1 MDQEKIGVF
10 ISTLRKEQG
19 MTQQQLADAIGVSNK
34 TISKWECGKG
44 MPELALIVPLCHI
57 LQISI
62 NEFLSGEH
70 LLENGYTEKA
80 EVNMMNLLQETEN
93 SKKKSRSSLLAFGI
107 TVIIFLFVVLYS
119 VITNMGIGM
128 NMLFVD
134 MPTLLSMFLVTALF
148 LLGTNLGLPFF
159 DSSRIIF
166 GKKKSV
172 SIKQLFQAKSA
183 IKLAKITFLGM
194 GFLESCISFMAEGT
208 LLFTGLSISI
218 SIALNG
224 ILYGLIGFLL
234 LLPIQVRLEIMYMQ
248 KQEDSEKKTE
258 DDAE

>member
-119 VITNMGIGM
+119 VITNMGISM

-159 DSSRIIF
+159 DSFRIIF
-166 GKKKSV
+166 GKKEISINKTIV
-172 SIKQLFQAKSA
+172 SGKISDKACKNHIFGNGIPRKLYQLYGNSTYGGRNTSFYRIKYFHFNCIKWNFIWINWFSA
-183 IKLAKITFLGM
+183 ITANSGKVRNNVY
-194 GFLESCISFMAEGT
+194 AEAG
-208 LLFTGLSISI
+208 
-218 SIALNG
+218 
-224 ILYGLIGFLL
+224 
-234 LLPIQVRLEIMYMQ
+234 R
-248 KQEDSEKKTE
+248 
-258 DDAE
+258 

>member
-80 EVNMMNLLQETEN
+80 EVNKWAEILP
-93 SKKKSRSSLLAFGI
+93 
-107 TVIIFLFVVLYS
+107 LF
-119 VITNMGIGM
+119 
-128 NMLFVD
+128 
-134 MPTLLSMFLVTALF
+134 
-148 LLGTNLGLPFF
+148 
-159 DSSRIIF
+159 
-166 GKKKSV
+166 
-172 SIKQLFQAKSA
+172 
-183 IKLAKITFLGM
+183 LAKIAKRKAEVHYWLLG
-194 GFLESCISFMAEGT
+194 
-208 LLFTGLSISI
+208 
-218 SIALNG
+218 
-224 ILYGLIGFLL
+224 
-234 LLPIQVRLEIMYMQ
+234 
-248 KQEDSEKKTE
+248 
-258 DDAE
+258 

>member
-80 EVNMMNLLQETEN
+80 EVNMIKRSLFIVNQYRRYHFLHVGNFTTGRN
-93 SKKKSRSSLLAFGI
+93 NHCSRRNNFLAIG
-107 TVIIFLFVVLYS
+107 VFLCH
-119 VITNMGIGM
+119 
-128 NMLFVD
+128 
-134 MPTLLSMFLVTALF
+134 
-148 LLGTNLGLPFF
+148 
-159 DSSRIIF
+159 R
-166 GKKKSV
+166 
-172 SIKQLFQAKSA
+172 
-183 IKLAKITFLGM
+183 
-194 GFLESCISFMAEGT
+194 
-208 LLFTGLSISI
+208 
-218 SIALNG
+218 
-224 ILYGLIGFLL
+224 
-234 LLPIQVRLEIMYMQ
+234 
-248 KQEDSEKKTE
+248 
-258 DDAE
+258 

>member
-1 MDQEKIGVF
+1 MDQEKIGAF

-119 VITNMGIGM
+119 VITNMGISM

-159 DSSRIIF
+159 DSFRIIF

-183 IKLAKITFLGM
+183 IKLAENHIFG
-194 GFLESCISFMAEGT
+194 
-208 LLFTGLSISI
+208 
-218 SIALNG
+218 NG
-224 ILYGLIGFLL
+224 IPRKLYLLYGNSTYGGRNTSFYRIKYFHFNCIKWNFIWINWFSAITANSGK
-234 LLPIQVRLEIMYMQ
+234 VRNNVY
-248 KQEDSEKKTE
+248 
-258 DDAE
+258 AEAGR